1 MYSSILFSVFHT
13 TKAPDDILGLFYY
26 KNMRKI
32 WKEFWKAVKEINKDD
47 QTESESYG
55 LQILEEMFKSSKSEM
70 LISPISG
77 TYYIKWEGIYAIIK
91 DCRVQI
97 INGRYFYDIA
107 IVSKRSDII
116 REKFI
121 CAVEERRRVMEKEI
135 LEKTKRSL
143 SAILEEIRAQNNLI
157 TTNNLSHDKI

>member
-1 MYSSILFSVFHT
+1 
-13 TKAPDDILGLFYY
+13 
-26 KNMRKI
+26 MRKF
-32 WKEFWKAVKEINKDD
+32 WKEFWTAVNHNVRDKDVL
-47 QTESESYG
+47 TESESYG

-91 DCRVQI
+91 DCRVQV

-121 CAVEERRRVMEKEI
+121 NTVEERRNAMEKEI
-135 LEKTKRSL
+135 MEKTTRSL
-143 SAILEEIRAQNNLI
+143 STILEEIKSQNNLI
-157 TTNNLSHDKI
+157 TTNN